1 MLICGHD
8 MRLVERTDVRGL
20 RAYSA
25 GLELASQHVT
35 SAGVVT
41 QVWVYCGAI
50 CRRSLPGFAIQTMCD
65 VV

>member
-8 MRLVERTDVRGL
+8 MRSVERTDVRGL
-20 RAYSA
+20 RAYLA

-41 QVWVYCGAI
+41 QARVHCGAI
-50 CRRSLPGFAIQTMCD
+50 CRRSWPGFAMQTICD